1 MKLVLFDEDFKL
13 GVLKNGNIVDVS
25 ASTVN
30 LTYYSP
36 QEMMNQVIENFD
48 SMRGEI
54 ETIVSGSE
62 GVPRDDIRLRAPLPK
77 PTRLVCMAGNYMES
91 GTLSER
97 PPKNGFNKSPN
108 SVIGNE
114 GTIILPDVAATIF
127 EHEAELA
134 LVIGKTA
141 SNVKAEE
148 AFDYIFGYMNFID
161 VSARGVPAFY
171 QMKARETF
179 APMGPWICTADEVAD
194 PQNLDVKL
202 WVNGNLMQ
210 DFNTDD
216 MAHQIPQIV
225 EWVSSIHTLE
235 PGDVIATG
243 TNHRGLSPLHDGDKI
258 EIESEGLGRLNVS
271 VRDDLKRTWARE
283 TRFDREERGLQGP
296 TPQLTGK
303 YA

>member
-1 MKLVLFDEDFKL
+1 MKIAFFNNFAL
-13 GVLKNGNIVDVS
+13 GVVKGDQIVDVS
-25 ASTVN
+25 GVVAEIPRITPQDILVGLIN
-30 LTYYSP
+30 QYSVFKDKLNEATDKGP
-36 QEMMNQVIENFD
+36 YIPLSQVQ
-48 SMRGEI
+48 
-54 ETIVSGSE
+54 
-62 GVPRDDIRLRAPLPK
+62 LRSPVPK
-77 PTRLVCMAGNYMES
+77 PYNIDCMAVNYMES

-216 MAHQIPQIV
+216 MAHQIHQIV

-283 TRFDREERGLQGP
+283 TRFDREEKGSQCP